1 MKNVF
6 KTTLPTLGLDA
17 ENEQA
22 KELLTAAKKEMGMIP
37 TMYGNMANFP
47 DLLST
52 YRHGYAALRKN
63 STFTSAELE
72 VVFLSISFVNQCEY
86 CMAAHSFLAD
96 VSSKVPKD
104 VTDALRAGFPIADKK
119 LSALSDFTKTMVTK
133 KGNPAPEDVEGF
145 LAAGYNETQILEI
158 ILAISVKII
167 SNYSN
172 HIFHTVPDA
181 AFQSRVWTAPEQ
193 TAQIS

>member
-22 KELLTAAKKEMGMIP
+22 KELLAAAKKEMGMIP

-47 DLLST
+47 DLLAT
-52 YRHGYAALRKN
+52 YRFGYAALRKN
-63 STFTSAELE
+63 SSFTSAEVE

-96 VSSKVPKD
+96 VASNVPKD
-104 VTDALRAGFPIADKK
+104 VTDAIRAGFPIADKK
-119 LSALSDFTKTMVTK
+119 LESLSEFTKTMVTK
-133 KGNPAPEDVEGF
+133 KGNPTPEDVEKF

-181 AFQSRVWTAPEQ
+181 AFQGRTWKAPEQ
-193 TAQIS
+193 AATVS